1 VTGAAFSFDGHT
13 AQPLRQGT
21 SYHGMASGTH
31 TIRITRDGYEP
42 IERKVELKKGG
53 TLPFGAI
60 EWKALVRTASL
71 VIEGATREAEVWI
84 DGTLRGNVGGDGTF
98 RLDDLSPG
106 EHTITLRKAEFEDKP
121 LSSRTFT
128 VGQPVRISGAEGQL
142 APFGSLE
149 FRVTPQSAS
158 ITYKRA
164 DEAQTHTAENGKPVP
179 VRAGRYVISS
189 TANGYQTRTETITVE
204 SGRSV
209 PIEWPLAAVAKAAP
223 PLSPPP
229 PPPTPQYFEDPKAW
243 TQDGV
248 WWVHKGGTVGWL
260 LSNQGVY
267 RFEFRRQA
275 AKKVLVISTTRHV
288 EWVIDQRDASNH
300 IDYTFDFGSL
310 ERRATVDGK
319 TESKKVK
326 LPPATAS
333 GDSYTIQIEIGLD
346 RIVIEDAQ
354 GKVLDQYDRP
364 NRAAPLG
371 KFGFKGE
378 VALAVKRAEER

>member
-1 VTGAAFSFDGHT
+1 V
-13 AQPLRQGT
+13 L
-21 SYHGMASGTH
+21 
-31 TIRITRDGYEP
+31 
-42 IERKVELKKGG
+42 
-53 TLPFGAI
+53 
-60 EWKALVRTASL
+60 
-71 VIEGATREAEVWI
+71 I
-84 DGTLRGNVGGDGTF
+84 DGTPRGNVGGDGSY

-106 EHTITLRKAEFEDKP
+106 DHTITLRKADFEDKP

-142 APFGSLE
+142 TAFGSLD
-149 FRVTPQSAS
+149 FRITPQTAS

-164 DEAQTHTAENGKPVP
+164 EEAQTHTAENGKPVP
-179 VRAGRYVISS
+179 VRAGRYVISA
-189 TANGYQTRTETITVE
+189 TGNGQTRTETVTVE
-204 SGRSV
+204 SGKLL
-209 PIEWPLAAVAKAAP
+209 PIEWSLAAVAKAAP
-223 PLSPPP
+223 PLPPPP

-260 LSNQGVY
+260 LSNQGAY
-267 RFEFRRQA
+267 RIEFLRQT

-326 LPPATAS
+326 LPPGAAS
-333 GDSYTIQIEIGLD
+333 GDSYAIQVEIGPEQ
-346 RIVIEDAQ
+346 IVIRDAQ
-354 GKVLDQYDRP
+354 GKDLDRYDRP

-371 KFGFKGE
+371 KFGFKGD
-378 VALAVKRAEER
+378 VTLAVKRAEER